1 MKGFLIGPDNERF
14 EAEIV
19 RYFKNV
25 NDYYLIYT
33 KNEKDANGYV
43 LLYVTKVI
51 SDSGIKVGE
60 TVTDE
65 NEWALIKS
73 FLQKTVSENKEGR
86 ALTIEDCNPAEI
98 ADLKINSQ
106 RPFKLSEASVELFGR
121 NKKSFEIVQKM
132 AAEQNIVKVPVAP
145 EVTEFVTDNNEEPK
159 VENVF
164 NFESPVNQDVT
175 PVTDDTPVEVNN
187 ESVELNNSVEEN
199 VVESANKKE
208 TPIENP
214 TVEVAPTNSENINTV
229 EVKEETN
236 NFEQLYKEELEK
248 NASLTK
254 EIEQLKK
261 DNQEYIDKLNK
272 LRELLG

>member
-33 KNEKDANGYV
+33 KNEKDANGYI
-43 LLYVTKVI
+43 LLYVTKVV

-60 TVTDE
+60 NVTDE
-65 NEWALIKS
+65 NEWSLIKS

-121 NKKSFEIVQKM
+121 NKKSFEIVQKL
-132 AAEQNIVKVPVAP
+132 AEEQNTVKVPVAP
-145 EVTEFVTDNNEEPK
+145 EVTEFVTESNEEPK

-164 NFESPVNQDVT
+164 NFETPVNQDVNPT
-175 PVTDDTPVEVNN
+175 FNDETLETNT
-187 ESVELNNSVEEN
+187 ESVANNSVEDN
-199 VVESANKKE
+199 TLKDVEE
-208 TPIENP
+208 TL
-214 TVEVAPTNSENINTV
+214 TNDVNINEP
-229 EVKEETN
+229 EVKDETN

-248 NASLTK
+248 NANLTK
-254 EIEQLKK
+254 ELEQLKK